1 MRNFLI
7 VSFSLAANLLL
18 QITFNDILSHL
29 ETTFVLVLYDINS
42 FLIISDH
49 QTIISQL
56 SSLNESRARKKSQN
70 EKYQIKF
77 VVFINI

>member
-7 VSFSLAANLLL
+7 VSFSSAANRLL

-29 ETTFVLVLYDINS
+29 QTTFVLVVYDINS

-56 SSLNESRARKKSQN
+56 SSLSKVARENRMKN
-70 EKYQIKF
+70 IKLSLLCF
-77 VVFINI
+77 